1 MRIKEFLKEH
11 NISPVSDS
19 DFAAILREARILE
32 GRGLGA
38 RSPGEEFVAVN
49 DPEQRIYFDSVQFY
63 PEGGGQFESQEELQ
77 QKLKMVTAALKKAKS
92 TVTQISAFKA
102 NNLGFGV
109 ATFKTPEGA
118 KLSYIRPFQ
127 KIDPD
132 PTANQWDNQKGIPG
146 YKYNAKTAAKGQSGV
161 SPQDVLTQTDNLT
174 VEQVLDQIS
183 AHFGRNSPLTLL
195 AANIAHGAK
204 FPLEIPAVPGV
215 TFEAFRD
222 YFCEILHPLALQAGT
237 VLGNAADAAKTF
249 LPNGTFA
256 GTKISF
262 GSSKNEGLSDSVL
275 TASDGAVIKLSSKG
289 GAGAKASVTSLL
301 KAAEE
306 VKKHDPAL
314 YKTYRSTIQFIE
326 RIKEAGQYESPLML
340 AVEYGILNEKEAQ
353 SVRAMRGQALMPIQ
367 AIESMK
373 ITARL
378 KKLMKS
384 KLPRDTSK
392 VNMYYHAMARVAHA
406 VADHVNQHTDFG
418 KKASA
423 ILNNGALV
431 QIYTIA
437 TDKKGRWTIK
447 EFNAEWPSKTTTG
460 VLLSAEKPY
469 FSTGM
474 KGNFTFQVLRGGAK
488 PPPEELEDTPPPVSA
503 MRDRAPPKKKS
514 PGAEPAPAKTPAKTP
529 AKPRKTTR

>member
-11 NISPVSDS
+11 AVTPVSDH
-19 DFAAILREARILE
+19 DFVEILREARILE

-38 RSPGEEFVAVN
+38 RTPGEEFIAVD
-49 DPEQRIYFDSVQFY
+49 DPSIKIYLDTVDFY
-63 PEGGGQFESQEELQ
+63 PEEGGQFESQAELQ
-77 QKLKMVTAALKKAKS
+77 DKLKTVTTALKRAKS
-92 TVTQISAFKA
+92 TVTQIGTFKA

-132 PTANQWDNQKGIPG
+132 PTKNSWDNQTGIPG
-146 YKYNAKTAAKGQSGV
+146 YKYNGKSAAKGSSGV

-174 VEQVLDQIS
+174 AEQVVDQI
-183 AHFGRNSPLTLL
+183 ADHFGRNSPLALL

-204 FPLEIPAVPGV
+204 FPIEIAAVPGV

-237 VLGNAADAAKTF
+237 VKGNAGDAAKKF
-249 LPNGTFA
+249 LPNGTFT
-256 GTKISF
+256 GTRISY

-275 TASDGAVIKLSSKG
+275 TASDGAIIKLSSKG

-306 VKKHDPAL
+306 VKKHNPDL
-314 YKTYRSTIQFIE
+314 YKTYRPTIKFIE
-326 RIKEAGQYESPLML
+326 RIRDAGQYESPLML
-340 AVEYGILNEKEAQ
+340 AMEYGILNEKEAQ
-353 SVRAMRGQALMPIQ
+353 SIRDMRGQALMPIQ

-373 ITARL
+373 ISARL

-384 KLPRDTSK
+384 KLPKDTNR
-392 VNMYYHAMARVAHA
+392 VNMFYHATARVAHA
-406 VADHVNQHTDFG
+406 VADYVNENTKFG

-431 QIYTIA
+431 QVYTIA
-437 TDKKGRWTIK
+437 SDKKGRWKIE
-447 EFNAEWPSKTTTG
+447 EFNAKWPSDTTTG

-469 FSTGM
+469 YSTDI
-474 KGNFTFQVLRGGAK
+474 KGNFTFVVLRGDAKAPAPEPEETAPVAAMQDRTPAK
-488 PPPEELEDTPPPVSA
+488 PGKPVA
-503 MRDRAPPKKKS
+503 KAKAKT
-514 PGAEPAPAKTPAKTP
+514 APAKTPA
-529 AKPRKTTR
+529 APRKRTL